1 MNAGKRKIM
10 SEVFQKKKKK
20 KKKRHHSGSSN
31 DFEAPN
37 KRIKLEA
44 TDTADDSVILSPP
57 PGGLNCDT
65 SVVEGRR
72 KKKHKRHHAAGV
84 DVNIIEHGSVE
95 LNRTGTDCNASDIS
109 VEQQSYVSGLK
120 KSNSHK
126 RPKDVKQQDSPR
138 QEQTVACSSLTV
150 NRMCPP
156 ELR

>member
-10 SEVFQKKKKK
+10 SEVFKKKK
-20 KKKRHHSGSSN
+20 KKKRHRSGSSN

-37 KRIKLEA
+37 KRKKVEA
-44 TDTADDSVILSPP
+44 TDTADDSVILSLP

-72 KKKHKRHHAAGV
+72 KKKHKHHHASGV
-84 DVNIIEHGSVE
+84 DFNIIEHGSVK
-95 LNRTGTDCNASDIS
+95 LNRTGTDSFCNTSDIS

-126 RPKDVKQQDSPR
+126 RPKDVKQQDSPS
-138 QEQTVACSSLTV
+138 QEQTARCSLTV